1 MIYSL
6 LSWMIFVYDYHRNCF
21 TTLKKWKK
29 VRAWQF
35 ASCHNSRGRSSQI
48 TSVKNRGP
56 VTSLRFLWLT
66 SVVIIKRYSFHLC
79 LDAATDKIFLG
90 LSLKSKFGSSSDLNT
105 KSDYQNLAQ
114 AKFKYLSSEKE
125 VECLNSFS
133 KAVSRATSFSL
144 WIL

>member
-6 LSWMIFVYDYHRNCF
+6 LSWMIFGYVYHRNCSR
-21 TTLKKWKK
+21 TLKKWKRA
-29 VRAWQF
+29 RAWQF
-35 ASCHNSRGRSSQI
+35 ASCNQSRGRSSRI

-56 VTSLRFLWLT
+56 VSLRRLWLT
-66 SVVIIKRYSFHLC
+66 SLKIYIFHLC

-90 LSLKSKFGSSSDLNT
+90 LSLKSKCGSSSDLNT
-105 KSDYQNLAQ
+105 KSDYQNLAR